1 MNFNT
6 FYGPI
11 FLGILVSATIV
22 FGGCIVDANESC
34 VGEDDCFQ
42 DVPAECGRNPDN
54 PDENTCG
61 GWVNDIP
68 SPDEFQ
74 VDRNISDAGV
84 DGE

>member
-1 MNFNT
+1 MELN
-6 FYGPI
+6 I
-11 FLGILVSATIV
+11 FGFGAISAFILASICLS
-22 FGGCIVDANESC
+22 GCIVDANESC

-42 DVPAECGRNPDN
+42 DIPAECFDY
-54 PDENTCG
+54 DSCG

-68 SPDEFQ
+68 EPDEFQ